1 MRIIKTYKEIVAI
14 VLCLIITVALAGCG
28 KETYDAAFIGV
39 QWTRT
44 TEFDTEYLSF
54 SLDGSFSYYCA
65 CGEPQNDSD
74 LIESYSYD
82 EEKQLI
88 TFDTVGNTESMVT
101 KVKVVEYDSEH
112 LKLDFDGDIREFA
125 VERE

>member
-54 SLDGSFSYYCA
+54 SSDGSFSYYCA
-65 CGEPQNDSD
+65 CGVHQNDSD

>member
-54 SLDGSFSYYCA
+54 SSDGSFSYYCA

>member
-1 MRIIKTYKEIVAI
+1 MPAASLKTI
-14 VLCLIITVALAGCG
+14 L
-28 KETYDAAFIGV
+28 TY
-39 QWTRT
+39 
-44 TEFDTEYLSF
+44 
-54 SLDGSFSYYCA
+54 
-65 CGEPQNDSD
+65 
-74 LIESYSYD
+74 IESYSYD

-112 LKLDFDGDIREFA
+112 LKLDFDGDMREFA